1 MRKEVG
7 QLLVDNL
14 SVASIVYWSWSIFLE
29 LEFLIWKNFDLM
41 WKIYQ
46 SDEGRLNNRLWNAV
60 NLSAGLHD
68 FKVQH
73 TIFHFIV
80 IPHGLEWMLSQ
91 IIGCG
96 TGEWSP
102 SAIYISA
109 CAKAPTTDQ
118 LLMCW
123 LVKVLLF
130 FSERLWSQL
139 GYLHGNAY
147 CAEYPCASDA
157 LWDAPNVCL

>member
-1 MRKEVG
+1 
-7 QLLVDNL
+7 
-14 SVASIVYWSWSIFLE
+14 
-29 LEFLIWKNFDLM
+29 M

-46 SDEGRLNNRLWNAV
+46 SDEGRLNNRLWDAV
-60 NLSAGLHD
+60 NSSAGLHD

-80 IPHGLEWMLSQ
+80 IPHGLEWMFLQ

-102 SAIYISA
+102 STIYISA

-130 FSERLWSQL
+130 FLKGFGVSWDTCMGMLTVLNTHVPQMHSEMLQMS
-139 GYLHGNAY
+139 A
-147 CAEYPCASDA
+147 CSAETSDGGGFA
-157 LWDAPNVCL
+157 